1 MVMMH
6 GNPSIFK
13 STLLSLFPYALFE
26 ILNGVFKKKILCKS
40 C

>member
-13 STLLSLFPYALFE
+13 STLLSRFPYTLFE
-26 ILNGVFKKKILCKS
+26 MLNGVFKKNS
-40 C
+40 M